1 MVGANNHSLLLPGP
15 ASLVLSGLNSLR
27 EEEERENGR

>member
-1 MVGANNHSLLLPGP
+1 MVGANNDSLLLPGP

-27 EEEERENGR
+27 EERGDDR